1 MVDPLLE
8 GTSPRGTEPQGE
20 SGAAADPQAGDPQSA
35 GSQVSA
41 AGEGHPSAALVPAAP
56 EPVRT
61 PDGVCRAT
69 DYPMDGR
76 RNQNPA
82 GMGLWTLLREDLRTH
97 GIFFSQGF
105 WALGV
110 NRFGNWRMD
119 RGKLVRVLTK
129 PIYSTSYRLVHWL
142 TRLELPYIVKCGRR
156 VRIWHH
162 GGCVLGACEIG
173 DDVQIRH
180 NVTFGLATHG
190 DPIHQLPIIEDR
202 VIVGAGAAIL
212 GPIRIG
218 HDSVVGANAVVT
230 RDVPPYSLVAGIPA
244 KVIRKLEEKPLLTH
258 VETKV

>member
-1 MVDPLLE
+1 MVEPLLE
-8 GTSPRGTEPQGE
+8 ESSAPRRSDRDENV
-20 SGAAADPQAGDPQSA
+20 AASVDGDN
-35 GSQVSA
+35 GRI
-41 AGEGHPSAALVPAAP
+41 VPTAIGVP
-56 EPVRT
+56 LST

-69 DYPMDGR
+69 EFPMNGS

-82 GMGLWTLLREDLRTH
+82 GMGLWALFREDLRTH
-97 GIFFSQGF
+97 GIFFSQGL
-105 WALGV
+105 WALSV

-119 RGKLVRVLTK
+119 RNKLVRILTR
-129 PIYSTSYRLVHWL
+129 PMYMFAYRLVHWI

-180 NVTFGLATHG
+180 NITFGLSTHG

-202 VIVGAGAAIL
+202 VIIGAGAAIV

-218 HDSVVGANAVVT
+218 HDSIVGANAVVT
-230 RDVPPYSLVAGIPA
+230 KDVPPYSLVAGIPA

>member
-1 MVDPLLE
+1 MSEPIVEGSAARRTPLPE
-8 GTSPRGTEPQGE
+8 DSAPAPD
-20 SGAAADPQAGDPQSA
+20 GAALA
-35 GSQVSA
+35 
-41 AGEGHPSAALVPAAP
+41 PSST

-61 PDGVCRAT
+61 PDGVCRELEF
-69 DYPMDGR
+69 PMNGM
-76 RNQNPA
+76 RNQNPP
-82 GMGLWTLLREDLRTH
+82 GMGLWALFREDLKTH

-105 WALGV
+105 WALTV

-119 RGKLVRVLTK
+119 RSKPVRMLTR
-129 PIYSTSYRLVHWL
+129 PLYLFAYRLVHWI

-190 DPIHQLPIIEDR
+190 DPIHQLPILGDR

-212 GPIRIG
+212 GPVRIG
-218 HDSVVGANAVVT
+218 HDSIVGANAVVT
-230 RDVPPYSLVAGIPA
+230 KDVPPYSLVAGIPA
-244 KVIRKLEEKPLLTH
+244 RVIRKLDEKPLVTH
-258 VETKV
+258 VDTKV